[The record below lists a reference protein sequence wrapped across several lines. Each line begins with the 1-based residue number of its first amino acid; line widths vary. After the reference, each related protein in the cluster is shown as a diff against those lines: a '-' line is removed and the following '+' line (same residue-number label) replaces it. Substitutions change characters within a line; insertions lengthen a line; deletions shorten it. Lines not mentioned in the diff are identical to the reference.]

1 MANSLIDAVDYFQRL
16 PGVAEKAAQL
26 AINTVA
32 NRSGLTMI
40 RRDILNEVAFPRD
53 YLTPDRL
60 RVSQKAV
67 PGNLEAVITA
77 RQRPTSLARF
87 ATSGTSLG
95 SRAKI
100 GVQVQVKRGTT
111 STLKTAWLVRLRNGN
126 TGLAI
131 RLKPGMSIGNRNEA
145 VKSWLVQG
153 KVALLY
159 GPSVDQVFRD
169 VSEKTAAP
177 IARMAT
183 DEFFRQFHRL
193 SR

>member
-1 MANSLIDAVDYFQRL
+1 
-16 PGVAEKAAQL
+16 
-26 AINTVA
+26 
-32 NRSGLTMI
+32 MI

-60 RVSQKAV
+60 RVAQNAK
-67 PGNLEAVITA
+67 PGNLEAIIKA

-100 GVQVQVKRGTT
+100 GVRVQVKRGGN
-111 STLKTAWLVRLRNGN
+111 SVVFKTGWLVSLRNGN
-126 TGLAI
+126 IGLAV
-131 RLKPGMSIGNRNEA
+131 RLKPGQSIGNRNES
-145 VKSWLVQG
+145 VKSWLVPD

-177 IARMAT
+177 IGRLVSQ
-183 DEFFRQFHRL
+183 EFLRQFDRL
-193 SR
+193 TKT